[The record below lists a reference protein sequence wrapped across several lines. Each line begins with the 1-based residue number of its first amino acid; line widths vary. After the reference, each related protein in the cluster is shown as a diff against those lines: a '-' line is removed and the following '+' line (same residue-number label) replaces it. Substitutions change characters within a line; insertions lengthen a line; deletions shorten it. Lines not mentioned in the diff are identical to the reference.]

1 MPRLLFT
8 PKKHYIG
15 DNPDIFYTF
24 AEKDAPTLC
33 IKCNDVAA
41 FILEEMHP
49 GHKPRTEIVSL
60 VVAKF
65 GCTEEEA
72 TEAVETVINTLLK
85 VREGTENE

>member
-1 MPRLLFT
+1 MPKLLFT
-8 PKKHYIG
+8 PKKHFIG

-41 FILEEMHP
+41 FILEQMHP
-49 GHKPRTEIVSL
+49 EHKPRTEIIPMVVSE
-60 VVAKF
+60 F

-72 TEAVETVINTLLK
+72 TEAVQTVINTLLK
-85 VREGTENE
+85 VREEIENE